1 MNRQKDDIKM
11 TQEKKEGNMHDVE
24 VTMISI
30 PYLSKRWGCSRNF
43 IWDRCKTKEI
53 PATKI
58 GDRWFIPM
66 WWVKEQE
73 SVPQV

>member
-1 MNRQKDDIKM
+1 M
-11 TQEKKEGNMHDVE
+11 TKTE

-30 PYLSKRWGCSRNF
+30 PNLAKTWGCSRNF
-43 IWDRCKTKEI
+43 IWERCKTREI

-73 SVPQV
+73 SKEQEPVAQV